1 MDILEAKI
9 SNTKKPLYNGTRM
22 DSIHHLWFDNDPYDD
37 DVVIPNDQD
46 IKDQNTEEFYYEN
59 VKYMEKYIRNHIV
72 LPGKDT
78 ITVLIKVKV
87 RKRVHSRDLVVD
99 PNKNPILD
107 AIVYDLKF
115 QYGRVE
121 EYLVKTILEYILE
134 EGDNDGWDTGILS

>member
-1 MDILEAKI
+1 M
-9 SNTKKPLYNGTRM
+9 
-22 DSIHHLWFDNDPYDD
+22 
-37 DVVIPNDQD
+37 VIPNDQD